1 MRKWSK
7 YFYIFLFSC
16 LIGVSCSYKTKY
28 GELKFKKEY
37 CKTKQASIKFS
48 ALSSFSNH
56 KTSALNKYYNFKLK
70 EYMKKSIQLS
80 NWIENKELPPNV
92 FICKN
97 GYYFLLSV
105 TKNPTGLDTNFY
117 HWIILDNKGEVVAV
131 LLSFSKN
138 INNCYIENGKI
149 HMVIYDYDD
158 EFFFK
163 EESELIPII
172 EKNFIVERKLVLS
185 EKKKFYVSE
194 ILT

>member
-1 MRKWSK
+1 M
-7 YFYIFLFSC
+7 
-16 LIGVSCSYKTKY
+16 
-28 GELKFKKEY
+28 
-37 CKTKQASIKFS
+37 
-48 ALSSFSNH
+48 
-56 KTSALNKYYNFKLK
+56 
-70 EYMKKSIQLS
+70 
-80 NWIENKELPPNV
+80 
-92 FICKN
+92 
-97 GYYFLLSV
+97 
-105 TKNPTGLDTNFY
+105 
-117 HWIILDNKGEVVAV
+117 DNKGDVVAD

-194 ILT
+194 I